1 MTDIRVAG
9 LRDWFAVWHLE
20 RACFGPDAWGV
31 LELGLALLTPSIR
44 LKLLA
49 GERLVGFAIG
59 ERNAWT
65 NEGLIATLAIHP
77 DFQRR
82 GLGRRLLAE
91 LEARLNTPVFKLI
104 VRANNLPAI
113 ALYERFG
120 YRCAGHAPRYYSR
133 GEDGLVMEKRRP

>member
-1 MTDIRVAG
+1 MIDLRTAG

-20 RACFGPDAWGV
+20 RACFGPDAWGL
-31 LELGLALLTPSIR
+31 LELGLALLAPSIR
-44 LKLLA
+44 LKLLV

-91 LEARLNTPVFKLI
+91 LEARLNTPLFKLT
-104 VRANNLPAI
+104 VRASNAPAI

-120 YRCAGHAPRYYSR
+120 YRRAGHMPRYYSR
-133 GEDGLVMEKRRP
+133 GEDGLVMEKAGP